1 MLWRERIFNESRM
14 GWVKGIISAMEVLDL
29 ANYSY
34 EQGKRVLE
42 KRESETL
49 KQHGQFL
56 TPPNTAHY
64 MAKRL
69 GQINS
74 GATIIEPSVGS
85 GVLACAVIEQLI
97 TENRSIEIWLDA
109 YETDKEL
116 CDVARDV
123 LTLASKKAKQSG
135 IIIHWQVFN
144 EDFVLACLPEH
155 QPSLFGTEQS
165 RRKMYNFVI
174 SNPPYFKL
182 NAEDKRVKAI
192 AGKINGHTNIYT
204 IFMAL
209 STKLLAPKG
218 KACFI
223 VPRSFCSGVY
233 FSEFRRDLLKDVT
246 PLAIHVF
253 QSRNDVFKG
262 DKVLQENVIF
272 SFEKLSQPK
281 KQRYWAGS
289 VNISVS
295 KDDSELN
302 ENVLNRQVSF
312 QHFLNDRDGQVFFRL
327 PTGIH
332 DEQILEAVDQW
343 DGSLEKYGW
352 QVSTGRVVPFRT
364 GHLLK
369 EKLTTG
375 NGTVPL
381 LWMQNVKPYYVD
393 YPLSEFD
400 KPRAISTQDAVL
412 LVPNSNYVLLRRFSS
427 KEDRRRLVSAPL
439 IGKDFNFEQI
449 GFENHLNFIYG
460 KKGALLPSEAVGLS
474 ALFNS
479 AIIDRYFRI
488 VNGNTQVNAAELRI
502 LSLPPVEVIRNI
514 GGKIQQIPTPTAEQ
528 ADNIIFST
536 LWQMKLLAEEFPMI
550 QETRLTMGKIE
561 QAQEVLEA
569 LGLPSAQQNEV
580 SALTLLALARLSE
593 KAQWKDAS
601 SQSLRVHDILVKIK
615 QDYGREYAENS
626 RETIRRKVLHQLEQA
641 GIVVRNADDPSRST
655 NSGLNNYVLSELVLD
670 VLHSYGTSKWK
681 SQINKFFAQ
690 QGSLLEIYQKTRE
703 QNKIPLQVADGKIYK
718 LSPGKHNKLEV
729 AIVEEF
735 APRFAPGAKLIYLGD
750 TAKKT
755 LVFDETAFIKL
766 NIPVSEHGKFPD
778 VILYDSKKKWLFLVE
793 AVTSH
798 GPVSPKRQFE
808 LEKLFEMCKAAK
820 IYVTAFLD
828 FSTYKKYANDIAW
841 ETEVWMAEMPSHMIH
856 FNGDKFLGPR

>member
-1 MLWRERIFNESRM
+1 ME
-14 GWVKGIISAMEVLDL
+14 WVKGIISIMDILDL
-29 ANYSY
+29 VNYSY

-49 KQHGQFL
+49 KEHGQFL

-69 GQINS
+69 GKIQF
-74 GATIIEPSVGS
+74 GAAIIEPSIGS
-85 GVLACAVIEQLI
+85 GVLACAVIEKLI
-97 TENRSIEIWLDA
+97 TENQPTEIWLDA

-116 CDVARDV
+116 CNVAREV
-123 LTLASKKAKQSG
+123 LTLASKKAEQSG
-135 IIIHWQVFN
+135 IKIHWQVFQ

-155 QPSLFGTEQS
+155 QPSLFGTDQS
-165 RRKMYNFVI
+165 RRKLYDFVI

-182 NAEDKRVKAI
+182 NAKDKRVKAI

-209 STKLLAPKG
+209 NTKLLAPEG

-233 FSEFRRDLLKDVT
+233 FSQFRRDLLRDVT
-246 PLAIHVF
+246 PSAVHVF

-281 KQRYWAGS
+281 EQRYWAGS

-295 KDDSELN
+295 KDDSELS
-302 ENVLNRQVSF
+302 ENVLSRQVSF
-312 QHFLNDRDGQVFFRL
+312 RHFLNDRDGQVFFRL

-332 DEQILEAVDQW
+332 DEQILDAVDRW

-352 QVSTGRVVPFRT
+352 QVSTGRVVPFRSE
-364 GHLLK
+364 HLLK
-369 EKLTTG
+369 EKITIG

-381 LWMQNVKPYYVD
+381 LWMQNVKPYFVE

-400 KPRAISTQDAVL
+400 KPQAISTQDSVL

-427 KEDRRRLVSAPL
+427 KEDRRRLISAPL
-439 IGKDFNFEQI
+439 IGKDFSFEQI

-460 KKGALLPSEAVGLS
+460 KKCILLPSESVGLS

-479 AIIDRYFRI
+479 AIVDRYFRI

-502 LSLPPVEVIRNI
+502 LSLPPVEVIRSI
-514 GGKIQQIPTPTAEQ
+514 GEKIQQIHNPTAEQ

-536 LWQMKLLAEEFPMI
+536 LWQMNLLAEEFPMI

-580 SALTLLALARLSE
+580 SALTLLALAQITE
-593 KAQWKDAS
+593 KTLWKDAS
-601 SQSLRVHDILVKIK
+601 SQNLRVHDILVKIK

-641 GIVVRNADDPSRST
+641 GIVIRNADDPSRPT
-655 NSGLNNYVLSELVLD
+655 NSGLNNYILSDLVLD
-670 VLHSYGTSKWK
+670 VLHSYGTPKWK
-681 SQINKFFAQ
+681 PKVSKFFAQ
-690 QGSLLEIYQKTRE
+690 QGSLLETYQNARE
-703 QNKIPLQVADGKIYK
+703 QNKVPLQVADGKVYK

-735 APRFAPGAKLIYLGD
+735 APRFAQGAKLIYLGD
-750 TAKKT
+750 TADKI
-755 LVFDETAFIKL
+755 LVFEQNVFTKL
-766 NIPVSEHGKFPD
+766 GIPTSAHGKFPD
-778 VILYDSKKKWLFLVE
+778 VILYDKKKNWIFLIE

-798 GPVSPKRQFE
+798 GPVSPKRHFE
-808 LEKLFEMCKAAK
+808 IEKLLENCTAGKVY
-820 IYVTAFLD
+820 ITAFLD
-828 FSTYKKYANDIAW
+828 LTTFKTFVNDIAW
-841 ETEVWMAEMPSHMIH
+841 ETEVWIAETPSHMIH

>member
-1 MLWRERIFNESRM
+1 
-14 GWVKGIISAMEVLDL
+14 MEVLDL
-29 ANYSY
+29 VNHSY
-34 EQGKRVLE
+34 EQGKHVLE
-42 KRESETL
+42 KRETETL
-49 KQHGQFL
+49 KEHGQFL

-69 GQINS
+69 GQIHS
-74 GATIIEPSVGS
+74 GATIIEPSLGS
-85 GVLACAVIEQLI
+85 GVLACAVIEKLI
-97 TENRSIEIWLDA
+97 TENQPTEIWLDA

-116 CDVARDV
+116 CNVARDV
-123 LTLASKKAKQSG
+123 LTLASKKAEQSG
-135 IIIHWQVFN
+135 IKIHWQVFQ

-155 QPSLFGTEQS
+155 QPSLFATGQS
-165 RRKMYNFVI
+165 RRKTYDFVI

-182 NAEDKRVKAI
+182 NADDKRVKAV
-192 AGKINGHTNIYT
+192 AGKLNGHTNIYT

-209 STKLLAPKG
+209 SIKLLAPEG

-233 FSEFRRDLLKDVT
+233 FSEFRRDLLRDVT
-246 PLAIHVF
+246 PLTIHVF

-281 KQRYWAGS
+281 EQRYWAGS
-289 VNISVS
+289 INISVS

-327 PTGIH
+327 PTGVH
-332 DEQILEAVDQW
+332 DEQILDAVDLW

-352 QVSTGRVVPFRT
+352 QVSTGRVVPFRAE
-364 GHLLK
+364 HLLK
-369 EKLTTG
+369 EKIIIG

-381 LWMQNVKPYYVD
+381 LWMQNVKPYYVE
-393 YPLSEFD
+393 YPLSQFD
-400 KPRAISTQDAVL
+400 KPQAISTQDSVL

-427 KEDRRRLVSAPL
+427 KEDRRRLISAPL

-449 GFENHLNFIYG
+449 GFENHLNFIYN
-460 KKGALLPSEAVGLS
+460 KKGALLAAEAIGLS

-479 AIIDRYFRI
+479 SIIDRYFRI

-502 LSLPPVEVIRNI
+502 LSLPPTEVIRNI
-514 GGKIQQIPTPTAEQ
+514 GEKIQQIHNPTAEQ

-580 SALTLLALARLSE
+580 SALTLLALANLSE
-593 KAQWKDAS
+593 KMKWKDAV
-601 SQSLRVHDILVKIK
+601 SQNLRVHDILVKIK

-641 GIVVRNADDPSRST
+641 GIVIRNSDDLLRPT
-655 NSGLNNYVLSELVLD
+655 NSGLNNYILSALVLD
-670 VLHSYGTSKWK
+670 VLHSYGTLKWK
-681 SQINKFFAQ
+681 SRVNEFLAQ
-690 QGSLLEIYQKTRE
+690 QGSLLEVYQKTRE
-703 QNKIPLQVADGKIYK
+703 QNKIPLKVSDGRVYK

-729 AIVEEF
+729 AIIEEF
-735 APRFAPGAKLIYLGD
+735 APRFTPGAKLIYLGD

-755 LVFDETAFIKL
+755 LVFDEVAFVKL
-766 NIPVSEHGKFPD
+766 HIPVLEHGKFPD
-778 VILYDSKKKWLFLVE
+778 VILYDAKKKWLFLIE

-808 LEKLFEMCKAAK
+808 LEKLFEKCKAGK
-820 IYVTAFLD
+820 VYVTAFLD
-828 FSTYKKYANDIAW
+828 FATYKKYANDIAW
-841 ETEVWMAEMPSHMIH
+841 ETEVWIAEMPSHMIH
-856 FNGDKFLGPR
+856 FNGDRFLRPR

>member
-1 MLWRERIFNESRM
+1 
-14 GWVKGIISAMEVLDL
+14 MEVLDL
-29 ANYSY
+29 VNYSY

-49 KQHGQFL
+49 KKHGQFL
-56 TPPNTAHY
+56 TPPNTARY

-69 GQINS
+69 GQIQS
-74 GATIIEPSVGS
+74 SATIIEPSIGS
-85 GVLACAVIEQLI
+85 GVLVCAVIEKLI
-97 TENRSIEIWLDA
+97 AENKSAEIWLDA

-116 CDVARDV
+116 CGVARAV
-123 LTLASKKAKQSG
+123 LTLASKKAEQSG
-135 IIIHWQVFN
+135 IKIHWQVFQ

-155 QPSLFGTEQS
+155 QPSLFSVEQS
-165 RRKMYNFVI
+165 RRKTYDFVI

-209 STKLLAPKG
+209 STKLLAPEG

-233 FSEFRRDLLKDVT
+233 FSEFRRDLLRDVT
-246 PLAIHVF
+246 PLAVHIF

-281 KQRYWAGS
+281 EQRYWAGT

-295 KDDSELN
+295 KDNSELN
-302 ENVLNRQVSF
+302 KNVLNRQVSF
-312 QHFLNDRDGQVFFRL
+312 QHFLKDQDGHVFFRL

-332 DEQILEAVDQW
+332 DEQILDAVDRW
-343 DGSLEKYGW
+343 EGSLEKYGW
-352 QVSTGRVVPFRT
+352 QVSTGRVVPFRVEQ
-364 GHLLK
+364 LLK
-369 EKLTTG
+369 DKLTVG
-375 NGTVPL
+375 NGAVPL
-381 LWMQNVKPYYVD
+381 LWMQNVKPYRVE
-393 YPLSEFD
+393 YPLTEFD
-400 KPRAISTQDAVL
+400 KPQAISAQDAAL

-427 KEDRRRLVSAPL
+427 KEDRRRLISAPL

-449 GFENHLNFIYG
+449 GFENHLNFIYD
-460 KKGALLPSEAVGLS
+460 KKGALSPSEAIGLS

-479 AIIDRYFRI
+479 AIVDRYFRI

-502 LSLPPVEVIRNI
+502 LSLPPVEVIRII
-514 GGKIQQIPTPTAEQ
+514 GEKIQQIQNPTAEQ

-580 SALTLLALARLSE
+580 SALTLLALAHLSE
-593 KAQWKDAS
+593 KMPWKDAA

-641 GIVVRNADDPSRST
+641 GIVVRNADDPLRST
-655 NSGLNNYVLSELVLD
+655 NSGLNNYILSDLVLD
-670 VLHSYGTSKWK
+670 VLRSFGTSNWK
-681 SQINKFFAQ
+681 SKVEDFFIQ
-690 QGSLLEIYQKTRE
+690 QGSLLETYQSARE
-703 QNKIPLQVADGKIYK
+703 QNKTPLQIADGKVYR

-729 AIVEEF
+729 AIVQEF

-755 LVFDETAFIKL
+755 LVFDEIAFSKL
-766 NIPVSEHGKFPD
+766 DIPVSEHGKFPD
-778 VILYDSKKKWLFLVE
+778 VVLYDSKKKWLFLIE

-798 GPVSPKRQFE
+798 GPVSPKRHFE
-808 LEKLFEMCKAAK
+808 LEKLFEKCSAGK
-820 IYVTAFLD
+820 IYVTSFLD
-828 FSTYKKYANDIAW
+828 FATYKKYANDIAW
-841 ETEVWMAEMPSHMIH
+841 ETEVWIAETPSHMIH